1 MVELAQKLKKE
12 GYAKNDSKA
21 ISLVSDFLKGE
32 NNLEKVSSLQRPT
45 ISLKNQLKGE
55 PEV

>member
-1 MVELAQKLKKE
+1 MKKE